1 MPCAWCFVCGLV
13 GCSYSSRPDCELS
26 MGTRASFTAGKQGEA
41 AGHLQVLLSL
51 FCGAGVPCLCEWLV
65 VSGICEW
72 NLQAP
77 VLFGIFFSSDWRL
90 AMSARLGL
98 APTGRYLSVSLSS
111 WSSAASSWSWEVPN
125 CLWFFWLNLFGA
137 SRQKFLWL
145 LLVFAESWRPIFL
158 SMRNLSLFLIFP
170 KFFMLNTTLTKDSY

>member
-1 MPCAWCFVCGLV
+1 MPCAWCFVCGLL

-137 SRQKFLWL
+137 SRQKFHWL